1 LTAWWPLI
9 FSSFERLVGPAAAE
23 KRSELAVLHGGE
35 DTSGVLDIM
44 VFARSARGR
53 IDRGRKPPGD
63 LSLLEKADMS
73 TRVLCCLVLVSIHG
87 VPRTVVAQEELGKKQ
102 REKIKIE
109 WAQYEAKNYAAE
121 YESVIPLSTVKQV
134 CEGMEEALAQYV
146 TVFKFAPK
154 EKFKVKFLESLNT
167 YEQEG
172 GDPSHPGYF
181 NPGSGYLVIRQL
193 PFYNLMPTVYHEA
206 FHQYLEAYMGKGA
219 PIPTW
224 YNEGLAMYYEGMQKS
239 RQTKKLD
246 YKLID
251 NRKIGRL
258 KEAIFT
264 RSALPLQKL
273 VDATH
278 AEFHEKEKEELYYSQ
293 SFAFMYFLMQ
303 GLGGKQVLE
312 FAKELKKSKDVS
324 LADDKIFGKKRK
336 SLGAIEKKWKEYVL
350 GLKLE
355 EPKP

>member
-1 LTAWWPLI
+1 
-9 FSSFERLVGPAAAE
+9 
-23 KRSELAVLHGGE
+23 
-35 DTSGVLDIM
+35 
-44 VFARSARGR
+44 
-53 IDRGRKPPGD
+53 
-63 LSLLEKADMS
+63 
-73 TRVLCCLVLVSIHG
+73 
-87 VPRTVVAQEELGKKQ
+87 
-102 REKIKIE
+102 
-109 WAQYEAKNYAAE
+109 
-121 YESVIPLSTVKQV
+121 
-134 CEGMEEALAQYV
+134 
-146 TVFKFAPK
+146 
-154 EKFKVKFLESLNT
+154 
-167 YEQEG
+167 
-172 GDPSHPGYF
+172 
-181 NPGSGYLVIRQL
+181 
-193 PFYNLMPTVYHEA
+193 MPTVYHEA

-303 GLGGKQVLE
+303 GLGGKQVLD

-336 SLGAIEKKWKEYVL
+336 SLAAIEKKWKEYVL